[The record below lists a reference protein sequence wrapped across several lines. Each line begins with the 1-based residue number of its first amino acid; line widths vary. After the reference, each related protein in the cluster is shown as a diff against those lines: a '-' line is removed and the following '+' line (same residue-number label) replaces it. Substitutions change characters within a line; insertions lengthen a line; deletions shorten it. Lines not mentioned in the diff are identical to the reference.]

1 MRLTVPCGLAMVL
14 NTTPTHT
21 PAASCPGHL
30 PLFLCPLLR
39 SGMETGVGYRESP
52 GMVQQTV
59 ATPGIAVAS
68 ATTPPVARQGE
79 EVGCV
84 GARGL

>member
-1 MRLTVPCGLAMVL
+1 
-14 NTTPTHT
+14 
-21 PAASCPGHL
+21 
-30 PLFLCPLLR
+30 
-39 SGMETGVGYRESP
+39 METGVGYRESP
-52 GMVQQTV
+52 RMVQQTV

-79 EVGCV
+79 QVGCV